1 MAVPD
6 FQEMMLPLL
15 QFGGDGQ
22 KHRVSEAMEHIAVI
36 LKLSDEDIEEKLPSG
51 ETRLKHRVYWARTYL
66 KKAGLLSVPERGTF
80 KITEEGLNL
89 LKENLSSLTRN
100 DLKKRYPEFRDFI
113 KPHIKPDHDVTTTV
127 EGEKTPEEL
136 LEEGYT
142 DLYETLVTD
151 LLEKIKSESPQF
163 FEKLVVDL
171 LVKMG
176 YGGSRKDAGEAIGRV
191 GDGGI
196 DGIIKEDKL
205 GLDVIYIQAKRWENT
220 VGRPSVQAFAGSL
233 EGVRA
238 KRGIMITTSQF
249 SSEAHEYVR
258 HIEKKIVLVDGEM
271 LAKLMIDHNLG
282 VSAVASYDIKKVDS
296 DYFEED

>member
-1 MAVPD
+1 
-6 FQEMMLPLL
+6 
-15 QFGGDGQ
+15 
-22 KHRVSEAMEHIAVI
+22 MEHIAVI